1 MKLSTVESIRSKLA
15 ELFGK
20 YTKEAEF
27 QLGYLTHG
35 KGFKGKQ
42 FLLECDDDV
51 LKMHKEHQGQR
62 SLSPW
67 MKVKAKQRKRPN
79 ESTDAPSTSQTK
91 RAEACESHL
100 EKMDELSHTKSHV

>member
-1 MKLSTVESIRSKLA
+1 MTGGYIAEEFQEMKLSTVESIRSKLI

-27 QLGYLTHG
+27 QLGYSTHG

-51 LKMHKEHQGQR
+51 FKCTKNIKDKEALILG
-62 SLSPW
+62 
-67 MKVKAKQRKRPN
+67 
-79 ESTDAPSTSQTK
+79 
-91 RAEACESHL
+91 
-100 EKMDELSHTKSHV
+100 